1 MKNKTRKSKKILM
14 VAAIALMVALV
25 AAMGT
30 MTYSRYVMSS
40 EEEVSQATA
49 AKWGF
54 ALSAD
59 TEDFLGKEY
68 KLDGGSAKP
77 VAEGNG
83 VAVVAENIV
92 VAPGTSGSMT
102 ITISGTAEVRAQ
114 FTLGIKAG
122 YTEISA
128 TPDGGV
134 AYKPVKWTL
143 VKNDGTPSTLV
154 DGSVNFA
161 DVATAIA
168 TNNTIEAN
176 EPCSTTYTL
185 SWAWALETGADAAEK
200 AANNKHDTAIGMF
213 SNGSTLEAIKTAIG
227 NEYSAIS
234 KSFSFTLTASIEQIQ
249 E

>member
-30 MTYSRYVMSS
+30 MTYSKYVMSS

-59 TEDFLGKEY
+59 TADFLGKEY

-77 VAEGNG
+77 VAVGNG
-83 VAVVAENIV
+83 VAVVANNIV

-143 VKNDGTPSTLV
+143 VKNDGSPSTLV
-154 DGSVNFA
+154 DGSEDFA

-168 TNNTIEAN
+168 TANTIEAN
-176 EPCSTTYTL
+176 EACSTTYTL

-200 AANNKHDTAIGMF
+200 AANNKHDTAIGMYA
-213 SNGSTLEAIKTAIG
+213 NEANLTKVNAATGNTYTAI
-227 NEYSAIS
+227 NP
-234 KSFSFTLTASIEQIQ
+234 SFGFTLTASIEQIQ
-249 E
+249 